1 MMNAEMIDRDV
12 IAGMLGISRDVLRK
26 KVEARPDFPKP
37 ALRLSRKT
45 VRWDRIDIEQWMQ
58 RQRAKA

>member
-1 MMNAEMIDRDV
+1 MLTRED
-12 IAGMLGISRDVLRK
+12 IASMLGISRDVLRK

-45 VRWDRIDIEQWMQ
+45 VRWEREDVERWIE
-58 RQRAKA
+58 RQKAKEAA

>member
-1 MMNAEMIDRDV
+1 MLSRTEIAARIGITAERF
-12 IAGMLGISRDVLRK
+12 RK
-26 KVEARPDFPKP
+26 LVEPRPDFPKP

-45 VRWDRIDIEQWMQ
+45 VLWEPADVAQWLA